1 MSNLKVL
8 IILLTVGFI
17 KKILL
22 YKMSYFPEPYTR
34 RKSKIK
40 VELDLSNYATK
51 SNLKN
56 ATGVDKLK
64 FAKKADRAILKSKT
78 DKLYI
83 LMN

>member
-1 MSNLKVL
+1 MSNLKVI

-17 KKILL
+17 KKISL
-22 YKMSYFPEPYTR
+22 YKMSYFPELYTR
-34 RKSKIK
+34 RKSKKK

>member
-1 MSNLKVL
+1 MSNLKVI

-17 KKILL
+17 KKISL
-22 YKMSYFPEPYTR
+22 YKMSYFPELYTR
-34 RKSKIK
+34 RKSKKK

-78 DKLYI
+78 DKLCI